1 MMYDRFL
8 ATCACD
14 SMSEKKERS
23 LLFPA
28 LGFSMATGGPPLIAL
43 SLLLVDISESFGVPV
58 GVLGQVST
66 VSSFLGIFMA
76 IIMGVL
82 TVRYSNKSLLITG
95 LVLTVVGILGT
106 SASTSIT
113 MIMVLYSLT
122 GIGFSMTLP
131 MITTLIGEYYPTE
144 GRTRVMGRIIS
155 VRSLAAILAPIVT
168 GFVVSRTG
176 WRVGFS
182 SYTLPIAAISLVLVV
197 FGIPRDEEKE
207 IGSVNL
213 LDGFRAV
220 FRNRSAV
227 SFLVAGIMATSLF
240 SSIQVFNGSF
250 LRQQFALPIETV
262 SRLLPLTAIS
272 VTVGLLI
279 SNRLVERIGLKKVVY
294 VTTFTSALFYLAY
307 YALGLDLVPSLA
319 FMVLGSLTTGIG
331 LATSST
337 LGLIQETTYR
347 GSMMALT
354 TAGMSLG
361 GVIGAM
367 LGGYALLNY
376 GWAGFGFAISVLSFV
391 ATFIY
396 VFLVKTEP

>member
-1 MMYDRFL
+1 M
-8 ATCACD
+8 
-14 SMSEKKERS
+14 SESEKKRS

-28 LGFSMATGGPPLIAL
+28 LGFAMATGGPPMIAL
-43 SLLLVDISESFGVPV
+43 SLLLVDISEGFGVPV

-82 TVRYSNKSLLITG
+82 TVRYSHKRLLIVG
-95 LVLTVVGILGT
+95 LVLTTIGIVGT
-106 SASTSIT
+106 SLSGSFT
-113 MIMVLYSLT
+113 MILLLYSLT

-131 MITTLIGEYYPTE
+131 MITTLIGEYYPAE
-144 GRTRVMGRIIS
+144 GRTKVMGRIIS
-155 VRSLAAILAPIVT
+155 VRSLASILAPIVT
-168 GFVVSRTG
+168 GYVVARTT
-176 WRVGFS
+176 WRVGFA
-182 SYTLPIAAISLVLVV
+182 SYTLPITAISLVLVLV
-197 FGIPRDEEKE
+197 GIPVEEKHE
-207 IGSVNL
+207 DASVNL

-220 FRNRSAV
+220 FRNRSAT
-227 SFLVAGIMATSLF
+227 SYLLAGAMATSLF
-240 SSIQVFNGSF
+240 SGIQVFNGSF
-250 LRQQFALPIETV
+250 LRQQFALPVATV

-294 VTTFTSALFYLAY
+294 ITTFSSAVFYLVY
-307 YALGLDLVPSLA
+307 FALGLDLTPSLV
-319 FMVLGSLTTGIG
+319 FMVLGSLTTGIR

-376 GWAGFGFAISVLSFV
+376 GYAGFGVAITSLSLV

-396 VFLVKTEP
+396 MFWVRSEP